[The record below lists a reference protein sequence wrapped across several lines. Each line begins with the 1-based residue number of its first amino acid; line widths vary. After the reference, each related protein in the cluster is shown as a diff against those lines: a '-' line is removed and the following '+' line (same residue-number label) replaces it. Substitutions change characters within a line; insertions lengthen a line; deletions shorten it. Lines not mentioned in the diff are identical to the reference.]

1 MPTKALIGFLL
12 ALALAFTAPA
22 QPAAQPTRGELRFG
36 SPEPTPRPQGV
47 LRLATYNLENLFAD
61 RGQGRQGAT
70 PAKPAAERAA
80 VAEALRRID
89 ADVVA
94 LQEVESLETLIAF
107 RDEYLSGLGY
117 EHVASLDAGDSRGI
131 EQSVLSRFPL
141 SGAKVWGEVKLE
153 GVHIVED
160 RRDRIAIGDPIVLR
174 RSPLRVTVTVPAEAA
189 QHADDYEVTLLVVH
203 QKSGR
208 QFDYWRQAE
217 SAAFA
222 KWALDEMKDN
232 PDRRVVILGDF
243 NAQPHE
249 PSVLTYLNA
258 GFTDAFAHRISGDPR
273 FITHESGRAI
283 DLILLNAPAARDL
296 IPETRFIL
304 GAIARPAGVDWR
316 TYAPPPGYASDHYPV
331 VIDLRL
337 AEPGPKNGP

>member
-1 MPTKALIGFLL
+1 MPIKALIGFLL
-12 ALALAFTAPA
+12 ALAPALGSLA

-36 SPEPTPRPQGV
+36 SHEPAPRPEGV
-47 LRLATYNLENLFAD
+47 LRIATYNIENLFAD
-61 RGQGRQGAT
+61 RGQGRQGAN
-70 PAKPAAERAA
+70 PAKPAAEKAA
-80 VAEALRRID
+80 VADALRRID

-94 LQEVESLETLIAF
+94 LQEVESLETLITF

-141 SGAKVWGEVKLE
+141 SGARVWGDVNLE
-153 GVHIVED
+153 GVHLVED
-160 RRDRIAIGDPIVLR
+160 RRDRITVGDPIVLR

-189 QHADDYEVTLLVVH
+189 RRADDYEVTLLVVH

-217 SAAFA
+217 SAAFVQ
-222 KWALDEMKDN
+222 WALEETRDD

-258 GFTDAFAHRISGDPR
+258 GFTDALSHRIAGDPR

-283 DLILLNAPAARDL
+283 DLILLNAPAAADL
-296 IPETRFIL
+296 VPETRFVL
-304 GAIARPAGVDWR
+304 ATMARPAGVDWR

-331 VIDLRL
+331 VIDLRPSDP
-337 AEPGPKNGP
+337 EPKKGP